1 MPGQHALY
9 KFLILGIN
17 YCLPDCVFIYST
29 DDSDGEVIQYS
40 NLAALEIRPF
50 LPRQKN
56 CRGDYEKLSFAS
68 ALPRQFFCRGQ

>member
-1 MPGQHALY
+1 M
-9 KFLILGIN
+9 II
-17 YCLPDCVFIYST
+17 FISLT
-29 DDSDGEVIQYS
+29 DSDGEVIQYS